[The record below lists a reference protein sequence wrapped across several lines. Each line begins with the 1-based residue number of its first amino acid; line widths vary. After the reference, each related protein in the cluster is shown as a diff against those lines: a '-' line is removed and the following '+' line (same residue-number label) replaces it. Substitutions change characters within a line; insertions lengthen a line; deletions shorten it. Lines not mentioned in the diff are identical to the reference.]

1 MKTTLQIIQ
10 DRADILESSD
20 GLDRAIALHY
30 AMLMKVYATNPSY
43 FKTLFKSNRFILGLA
58 LFSFYATDEDA
69 TINQVKEYC
78 EKLNILSKNTI
89 ASFFIFL
96 KITRRIETKKSISDK
111 RKVNYTPTRKLIEEV
126 QLLVRTMIIPLKE
139 IFDDYDLEEHFS
151 SDSFFTDFFVNYSD
165 VVFSNIFMHIILPE
179 SDCLIIKDAGHV
191 ILNNILVEH
200 IRIKNKTISYN
211 VDKAAK
217 ECGVSRSHLRRT
229 LLDAQSEGLLTLRST
244 EGKLTL
250 HDSFLVMAK
259 RYMSIYFAAIE
270 YGVVGK
276 STEDLSTC

>member
-1 MKTTLQIIQ
+1 MKTTLQIIES
-10 DRADILESSD
+10 RASVLESSD
-20 GLDRAIALHY
+20 GLEGAIALHY
-30 AMLMKVYATNPSY
+30 AMLMEVYATNPTY

-58 LFSFYATDEDA
+58 LFSFYATDKDA
-69 TINQVKEYC
+69 TIDQVKEYC

-89 ASFFIFL
+89 ASFFLFL
-96 KITRRIETKKSISDK
+96 KVTRRIETKRSITDK
-111 RKVNYTPTRKLIEEV
+111 RKITYAPTSKLIKETE
-126 QLLVRTMIIPLKE
+126 LLVRTMITPLKE
-139 IFDDYDLEEHFS
+139 IFDGYDLEEHFS
-151 SDSFFTDFFVNYSD
+151 SENFFTEFFVNYSD

-191 ILNNILVEH
+191 IMNNILVIH
-200 IRIKNKTISYN
+200 INTKNKTFFYN

-229 LLDAQSEGLLTLRST
+229 LLDAQSEGLLTLRPT

-259 RYMSIYFAAIE
+259 RYMSIYFSAIE
-270 YGVVGK
+270 YGLLGRG
-276 STEDLSTC
+276 

>member
-1 MKTTLQIIQ
+1 MKTTLQVIES
-10 DRADILESSD
+10 RASVLESSD

-30 AMLMKVYATNPSY
+30 AMLMKVYDTNPSY

-58 LFSFYATDEDA
+58 LFSFYATDENA
-69 TINQVKEYC
+69 TINKVKEYC

-89 ASFFIFL
+89 ASFFLFL
-96 KITRRIETKKSISDK
+96 KVTRRIETKRSIADK
-111 RKVNYTPTRKLIEEV
+111 RKMTYKPTSKLIKETE
-126 QLLVRTMIIPLKE
+126 LLVRTMVTPLKE
-139 IFDDYDLEEHFS
+139 IFDGYDLEEHIL
-151 SDSFFTDFFVNYSD
+151 SDSFFNDFFINYSD

-191 ILNNILVEH
+191 ILNNILVKH
-200 IRIKNKTISYN
+200 IKTGKRTISYN

-229 LLDAQSEGLLTLRST
+229 LLDAQSEGLLTLRTAES
-244 EGKLTL
+244 KLTL
-250 HDSFLVMAK
+250 QDSFLVMAK

-270 YGVVGK
+270 YGVVGRI
-276 STEDLSTC
+276 